1 MAKDY
6 DSQSIEVLSGL
17 DPVRK
22 RPGMYTDTASP
33 NHLIQEVV
41 DNSIDE
47 ALAGHCSTIK
57 VILAK
62 DGIISV
68 IDDGRGMPTD
78 KHPEHKVSGVEL
90 IMCKLHAGAKFS
102 GEDYNF
108 SGGLHGVGVSVVN
121 ALSENLEVRV
131 KRDSKEHQI
140 IFSNGDKVSELKEI
154 GEVGLRNTGT
164 SITFK
169 PNPDYFENIEIQVF
183 LDKGLSQQQL
193 GDLRKN
199 LAERPFVLHTEDSVY
214 LRFIS
219 NKEAAETFIQN
230 TGEDFTQFLEDNP
243 LRDSYVF
250 SVSEEFQS
258 SEQLT
263 LIAKELET
271 QPGVF
276 EVSYMTDLV
285 DSINKNLFKVSLIMG
300 GFILILIVTVIMLIN
315 NTIRLALFSQRFL
328 IRSMQLVGA
337 TRGFIRKP
345 FLIRAFLFG
354 VLAGILASGILYAL
368 LEYTKGN
375 IEGFASLQNTEL
387 MLLLFVGLTVTG
399 GFLSGISTL
408 RSVNKY
414 LNMSL
419 DELY

>member
-1 MAKDY
+1 MANPAKAKKQLGY
-6 DSQSIEVLSGL
+6 FKFGSVLFSTTLSLFIVGL
-17 DPVRK
+17 F
-22 RPGMYTDTASP
+22 GII
-33 NHLIQEVV
+33 LIQA
-41 DNSIDE
+41 SSLTKMI
-47 ALAGHCSTIK
+47 
-57 VILAK
+57 
-62 DGIISV
+62 
-68 IDDGRGMPTD
+68 R
-78 KHPEHKVSGVEL
+78 
-90 IMCKLHAGAKFS
+90 
-102 GEDYNF
+102 
-108 SGGLHGVGVSVVN
+108 
-121 ALSENLEVRV
+121 
-131 KRDSKEHQI
+131 
-140 IFSNGDKVSELKEI
+140 
-154 GEVGLRNTGT
+154 
-164 SITFK
+164 
-169 PNPDYFENIEIQVF
+169 ENIEIQVF

-230 TGEDFTQFLEDNP
+230 TGEDFTQFVEDNP

>member
-1 MAKDY
+1 MANPAKAKKQLGY
-6 DSQSIEVLSGL
+6 FKFGSVLFSTTLSLFIVGL
-17 DPVRK
+17 F
-22 RPGMYTDTASP
+22 GII
-33 NHLIQEVV
+33 LIQA
-41 DNSIDE
+41 SSLTKMI
-47 ALAGHCSTIK
+47 
-57 VILAK
+57 
-62 DGIISV
+62 
-68 IDDGRGMPTD
+68 R
-78 KHPEHKVSGVEL
+78 
-90 IMCKLHAGAKFS
+90 
-102 GEDYNF
+102 
-108 SGGLHGVGVSVVN
+108 
-121 ALSENLEVRV
+121 
-131 KRDSKEHQI
+131 
-140 IFSNGDKVSELKEI
+140 
-154 GEVGLRNTGT
+154 
-164 SITFK
+164 
-169 PNPDYFENIEIQVF
+169 ENIEIQVF
-183 LDKGLSQQQL
+183 LDKGLSQKQL
-193 GDLRKN
+193 ADLRKN
-199 LAERPFVLHTEDSVY
+199 LSERPFVLHTEDSVY

-219 NKEAAETFIQN
+219 DKEAAETFIEN
-230 TGEDFTQFLEDNP
+230 TGEDFTKFLEDNP

-258 SEQLT
+258 SEQLA
-263 LIAKELET
+263 LIAKELES

-276 EVSYMTDLV
+276 EISYMTDLV

-345 FLIRAFLFG
+345 FLIRAFFFG
-354 VLAGILASGILYAL
+354 VLAGVLASAILFAL

-387 MLLLFVGLTVTG
+387 MLLLFAGLIISG
-399 GFLSGISTL
+399 GCLSGISTL

>member
-1 MAKDY
+1 MANPAKAKKQLGY
-6 DSQSIEVLSGL
+6 FKFGSVLFSTTLSLFIVGL
-17 DPVRK
+17 F
-22 RPGMYTDTASP
+22 GII
-33 NHLIQEVV
+33 LIQA
-41 DNSIDE
+41 SSLTKMI
-47 ALAGHCSTIK
+47 
-57 VILAK
+57 
-62 DGIISV
+62 
-68 IDDGRGMPTD
+68 R
-78 KHPEHKVSGVEL
+78 
-90 IMCKLHAGAKFS
+90 
-102 GEDYNF
+102 
-108 SGGLHGVGVSVVN
+108 
-121 ALSENLEVRV
+121 
-131 KRDSKEHQI
+131 
-140 IFSNGDKVSELKEI
+140 
-154 GEVGLRNTGT
+154 
-164 SITFK
+164 
-169 PNPDYFENIEIQVF
+169 ENIEIQVF

-345 FLIRAFLFG
+345 FLVRAFFFG
-354 VLAGILASGILYAL
+354 VLAGVLASAILFAL

-387 MLLLFVGLTVTG
+387 MLLLFAGLIISG
-399 GFLSGISTL
+399 GCLSGISTL